1 MKKILV
7 IEDHALMR
15 RNIVTIL
22 TMEGYAALSAGNGRD
37 GLSIARCE
45 RPDLVLCDV
54 MMPEMDGHE
63 VLRAL
68 RADAGTA
75 GIPFVFL
82 TAKGEKQAVRGGMN
96 LGADDYLVKPVS
108 RDDLV
113 ATLEARFAR
122 RQQQRPDFSALFA
135 SAQPLE
141 ALGISPREAEVLL
154 WVAQGKSN
162 ADTGAIL
169 GLSPATVKRHMVHIF
184 EKIGVENR
192 TSAVLRAL
200 EVLQGGVGMTN
211 NE

>member
-1 MKKILV
+1 MKKILL

-37 GLSIARCE
+37 GLALARSE

-54 MMPEMDGHE
+54 MMPEMNGYE

-82 TAKGEKQAVRGGMN
+82 TAKGEKHAVRGGMN

-113 ATLEARFAR
+113 AALQARFTR
-122 RQQQRPDFSALFA
+122 KEQQRPDFSTLFT

-141 ALGISPREAEVLL
+141 SLGISPREAEVLL

-162 ADTGAIL
+162 GDIAAIL
-169 GLSPATVKRHMVHIF
+169 DLSLATVKRHVLHIF

-192 TSAVLRAL
+192 SSAVLRSL
-200 EVLQGGVGMTN
+200 EVLQG
-211 NE
+211 

>member
-15 RNIVTIL
+15 RNLVTIL
-22 TMEGYAALSAGNGRD
+22 TMEGYAALAAGNGRD
-37 GLSIARCE
+37 GLALARSE

-82 TAKGEKQAVRGGMN
+82 TAKGEKHEVRGGMN
-96 LGADDYLVKPVS
+96 LGADDYLVKPVC

-113 ATLEARFAR
+113 TAVQARFTR
-122 RQQQRPDFSALFA
+122 KEQQRLDFSTLFTR
-135 SAQPLE
+135 AQPLE
-141 ALGISPREAEVLL
+141 SLGISPREAEVLL

-162 ADTGAIL
+162 ADIAAIL
-169 GLSPATVKRHMVHIF
+169 DLRLATVKRHVLHIF

-192 TSAVLRAL
+192 SSAVLRSL
-200 EVLQGGVGMTN
+200 EVLQG
-211 NE
+211 

>member
-22 TMEGYAALSAGNGRD
+22 TMEGYDALAAGNGRD
-37 GLSIARCE
+37 GLALARSE

-82 TAKGEKQAVRGGMN
+82 TAKGEKHEVRGGMN

-113 ATLEARFAR
+113 AALEARFTR
-122 RQQQRPDFSALFA
+122 RHQQRRPDFATLFT

-162 ADTGAIL
+162 ADIATIL
-169 GLSPATVKRHMVHIF
+169 ALSTATVKRHVLHIF
-184 EKIGVENR
+184 EKVGVENR
-192 TSAVLRAL
+192 ASAVLRAL
-200 EVLQGGVGMTN
+200 EVLQVGVGN
-211 NE
+211 AG